1 MSKVTQ
7 RQRLQHSTARTVA
20 AVFGSIPVA
29 IAVGVALSAALPLP
43 LGERYLIGLYSVFPS
58 WTVLSL
64 WAFLA
69 SSGRRAWLALLG
81 SGAAATLVASI
92 ALGLR

>member
-7 RQRLQHSTARTVA
+7 RQKLQHSTARTLA
-20 AVFGSIPVA
+20 ALLGSMPVA
-29 IAVGVALSAALPLP
+29 IAVGVALTAVLPLP
-43 LGERYLIGLYSVFPS
+43 LGQRYLVGLYSVFPL
-58 WTVLSL
+58 WTALSVG
-64 WAFLA
+64 AFLA

-81 SGAAATLVASI
+81 SGAAAALVASI